1 MRTFSVPQT
10 RREQKAK
17 LQQPLAASVMVS
29 IPQFVMD
36 RPTAARPN
44 QTSQADLILSYP
56 ICIPTCTNSTRL
68 NQIISSQLQSLI
80 RASGKWDI
88 RCRRRGCES
97 QSPVCWALLLL
108 FAWRHGITSWRTFS
122 VLRPN
127 MAWPYVTLI
136 QSNTIYIHSCKI
148 LRYWESCVY
157 ACSCVGMWASVLPS
171 ASTQSSQQM
180 SRVSKLDDRE
190 APFTTC
196 CATSKST
203 PRNCELNGGPIR
215 LGSQVVLVLVIS
227 VMANAGS
234 HLPQCSLCS
243 DPMLLTSLL
252 RNLAEPHK
260 ARQRKCEH
268 N

>member
-1 MRTFSVPQT
+1 MQW
-10 RREQKAK
+10 
-17 LQQPLAASVMVS
+17 
-29 IPQFVMD
+29 
-36 RPTAARPN
+36 
-44 QTSQADLILSYP
+44 
-56 ICIPTCTNSTRL
+56 
-68 NQIISSQLQSLI
+68 LI

-136 QSNTIYIHSCKI
+136 QSNTIYSIYIHSCKI
-148 LRYWESCVY
+148 LR
-157 ACSCVGMWASVLPS
+157 VLRICMFMCGHVSICTPICFNSELS
-171 ASTQSSQQM
+171 AN
-180 SRVSKLDDRE
+180 VKGLYKLDDRE

-215 LGSQVVLVLVIS
+215 FGSQVVLVLVIS

-243 DPMLLTSLL
+243 YPMLLTSLL
-252 RNLAEPHK
+252 RNLAEPPK